1 MVGVGPQMPR
11 ITFVGTGEAFD
22 PGLPN
27 TSLLYRGE
35 STLLCDCGFRV
46 PHAFWNLTGDPSL
59 LDAIYITHQHAD
71 HSFGL
76 PALLLWMREEGRTR
90 PLEVV
95 GGPGVGAWLEK
106 LLELGYPGSY
116 APDRCYPIEPRELR
130 PGEQLERGALWLSN
144 SKSGH
149 GVRNLSLRIDES
161 PHSFAYSGD
170 GAPSDATRALYRGVG
185 LLVHECYA
193 ADDAPRGHASARE
206 LLAMADELGVGTLCL
221 LHIGRREKDAVRAEV
236 ARYRGATRVVLPAPG
251 DSIELQ

>member
-1 MVGVGPQMPR
+1 M
-11 ITFVGTGEAFD
+11 
-22 PGLPN
+22 
-27 TSLLYRGE
+27 
-35 STLLCDCGFRV
+35 
-46 PHAFWNLTGDPSL
+46 
-59 LDAIYITHQHAD
+59 
-71 HSFGL
+71 
-76 PALLLWMREEGRTR
+76 
-90 PLEVV
+90 
-95 GGPGVGAWLEK
+95 
-106 LLELGYPGSY
+106 
-116 APDRCYPIEPRELR
+116 
-130 PGEQLERGALWLSN
+130 
-144 SKSGH
+144 
-149 GVRNLSLRIDES
+149 RNLSLRIDES